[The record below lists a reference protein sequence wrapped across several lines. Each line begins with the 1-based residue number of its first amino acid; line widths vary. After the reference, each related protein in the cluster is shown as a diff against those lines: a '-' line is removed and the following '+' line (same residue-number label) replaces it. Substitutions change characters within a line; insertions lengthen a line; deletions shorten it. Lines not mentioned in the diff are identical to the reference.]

1 MVLSQ
6 NNPFLFY
13 FWFHNFMKY
22 PNFFVVGVAK
32 AGTTSLYHMLGSH
45 PEIYLTPIKE
55 TNYFARKDLDFDNF
69 RPDFK
74 HNTTIDVG
82 KYIQQGMSYQ
92 IHCANVINPKHYLAL
107 YQNAKEEKALGE
119 ICNSYIFCPNAM
131 SEIFLEYPQAKIIV
145 MLRNPIERAFSGYI
159 MNLRE
164 GKILSDS
171 FLEEIKKDE
180 QLEVVKW
187 GETISYLKIGL
198 YYEQIKRIH
207 QYFPREQVK
216 IYLYDDYKADKREL
230 MRDMYSFLGVDSTF
244 FPTSDKRVNEA
255 GLPRFKYLNYLIA
268 QTGFLRKWARSI
280 LGEKGKKLAS
290 KMMYSSDGIPRI
302 SDEERK
308 YLSNYY
314 REDVEKLSIL
324 LGRNL
329 NGWLTN

>member
-1 MVLSQ
+1 
-6 NNPFLFY
+6 
-13 FWFHNFMKY
+13 MKY

-82 KYIQQGMSYQ
+82 KYIQEGMSYP
-92 IHCANVINPKHYLAL
+92 IHCANVIETRHYLAL
-107 YQNAKEEKALGE
+107 YQNVKEEKALGE
-119 ICNSYIFCPNAM
+119 ICNSYIFCPKAM
-131 SEIFLEYPQAKIIV
+131 GEIYLEFPQAKIIV

-198 YYEQIKRIH
+198 YYEQIKRIF
-207 QYFPREQVK
+207 QYFPKEQVR
-216 IYLYDDYKADKREL
+216 IYLYDDYKTDKKSV
-230 MRDMYSFLGVDSTF
+230 MRDMYSFLEVDDTF
-244 FPTSDKRVNEA
+244 FPASDKIVNEA
-255 GLPRFKYLNYLIA
+255 GLPRYKYLNYFIA

-290 KMMYSSDGIPRI
+290 KMMYSNENIPKI
-302 SDEERK
+302 SEEERS
-308 YLSNYY
+308 YLSAYY
-314 REDVEKLSIL
+314 KEDVEKLSNL
-324 LGRNL
+324 LNRDL
-329 NGWLTN
+329 KDWLSV

>member
-1 MVLSQ
+1 
-6 NNPFLFY
+6 
-13 FWFHNFMKY
+13 MKY

-82 KYIQQGMSYQ
+82 RYIQEGMTYQ
-92 IHCANVINPKHYLAL
+92 IHCANVTEPEHYLAL

-131 SEIFLEYPQAKIIV
+131 GEIYLEYPQAKIIV

-164 GKILSDS
+164 GKILSSS
-171 FLEEIKKDE
+171 FMDEIKRDE

-187 GETISYLKIGL
+187 GEHISYLHAGK
-198 YYEQIKRIH
+198 YFEQIKRIY
-207 QYFPREQVK
+207 QYFPKEQVR
-216 IYLYDDYKADKREL
+216 IYLYDDYKVNKKEV
-230 MRDMYSFLGVDSTF
+230 MRDMYSFLGVDSSF
-244 FPTSDKRVNEA
+244 FPSSDKRVNEA
-255 GLPRFKYLNYLIA
+255 GLPRFKYLNYFIA

-280 LGEKGKKLAS
+280 LGDKGKALAT
-290 KMMYSSDGIPRI
+290 KMMYANDNIPKL
-302 SDEERK
+302 SEEEKR
-308 YLSNYY
+308 YLTNYY
-314 REDVEKLSIL
+314 REDVEKLSAL
-324 LGRNL
+324 LNRDL
-329 NGWLTN
+329 KVWLAD